1 MRGSVT
7 GADSSG
13 TVRLAGGIMADTGR
27 ETLSEE
33 IPNGDKVS
41 LVVPEAIRNGLC
53 AAATPVASNPN
64 KKIVQ
69 KRRFMKKGGIYFIT
83 DSPAKRKVTMVR
95 PRVLNGNLLRLAG
108 SLFWLDCPL
117 IPGVGSL

>member
-33 IPNGDKVS
+33 IPNGDKAS
-41 LVVPEAIRNGLC
+41 LVAPEAIRNGLC
-53 AAATPVASNPN
+53 AAATPVASKNR
-64 KKIVQ
+64 KIVR

-117 IPGVGSL
+117 IPRVGAL